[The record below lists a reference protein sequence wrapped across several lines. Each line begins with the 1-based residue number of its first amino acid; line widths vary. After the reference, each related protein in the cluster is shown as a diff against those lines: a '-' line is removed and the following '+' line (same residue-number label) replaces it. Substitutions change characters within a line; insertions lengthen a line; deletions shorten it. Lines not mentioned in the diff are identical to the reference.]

1 MTGVLTRITDGFL
14 LVAVPVFLLFP
25 GFGGYTRMFYWKFGA
40 FLTLTVAYL
49 LTMAVTAAVRRLPLL
64 PRMGTARVALL
75 IYLAWTWVATALSPN
90 AARALLGVS
99 RFEGALTV
107 TLYCLL
113 FLLVSVHGRVTAR
126 TVAVFGAA
134 VSAECLLCLAQL
146 FGLDPFGLYPEGMN
160 FYNCGRNPRTFLGT
174 VGNVD
179 FLAAF
184 FAVAIPILLFTCLCT
199 RHRLRLW
206 LLVPLA
212 LSVTVLLAMGTVGG
226 VLGAAV
232 GCTLFGGLCL
242 PRRLRRITLCAL
254 ALAAALLL
262 VAARCIDG
270 KGAWHAL
277 HAILSG
283 TPDPLLGSGRVH
295 IWQTVLAAARERLF
309 AGYGP
314 DTMLLHGFA
323 PFTREDAV
331 LGSLVAHIDTA
342 HSEPLNILYHQ
353 GLPALVAYLVFL
365 GTLLWEAVRRRTG
378 ACIALGAALLCYFVQ
393 SLFGISVFLCAVW
406 FWLAA
411 ALLLA
416 HIHSIPKENSHV

>member
-25 GFGGYTRMFYWKFGA
+25 GFGGYAQMFYWKFGA
-40 FLTLTVAYL
+40 FLVLTCGYL

-90 AARALLGVS
+90 AARAILGVS

-146 FGLDPFGLYPEGMN
+146 FGSDPFRLYPEGMN

-254 ALAAALLL
+254 ALAA
-262 VAARCIDG
+262 
-270 KGAWHAL
+270 
-277 HAILSG
+277 
-283 TPDPLLGSGRVH
+283 T
-295 IWQTVLAAARERLF
+295 RERLF

-416 HIHSIPKENSHV
+416 HIHSISKENPHV